1 MASRVL
7 FGVSLG
13 DLLPSEKGT
22 SLQAFRALACKPR
35 PGSGL
40 DCLMC
45 AIVARQQWGQPA
57 RSVGSC
63 VRELFVRKLSNSPY
77 DPTSELPGRPA
88 VDPLP

>member
-1 MASRVL
+1 MCFMASPVL

-22 SLQAFRALACKPR
+22 PLKAFRALACKPR

-63 VRELFVRKLSNSPY
+63 VRSLFVLKWLNSPY
-77 DPTSELPGRPA
+77 APTSEM
-88 VDPLP
+88 